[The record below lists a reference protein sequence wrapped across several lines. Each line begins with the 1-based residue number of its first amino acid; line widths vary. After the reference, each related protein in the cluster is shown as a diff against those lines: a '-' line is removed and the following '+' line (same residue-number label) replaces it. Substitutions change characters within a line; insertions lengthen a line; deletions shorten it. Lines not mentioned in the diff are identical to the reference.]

1 MALNSSSAS
10 HVLLPVSART
20 SASFLVA
27 WIPNLNHSR
36 LHLPHLL
43 QFIHYPLLLTSN
55 FQIFPQ
61 ACLTFLHPH
70 SLLPGV
76 SPPSPSP
83 GFLSSLSA
91 CHFSACLAHSFQ
103 SQFLLCA
110 AKVLFLIYRCKHST
124 FLPKTI
130 QSYPITLKKNWFF
143 LFEKIFI
150 EV

>member
-10 HVLLPVSART
+10 HVLLPVLART

-27 WIPNLNHSR
+27 WIPNLNHSH
-36 LHLPHLL
+36 LHLPHFL
-43 QFIHYPLLLTSN
+43 QFIHYPLLLTSS

-61 ACLTFLHPH
+61 VCLTFLHPH
-70 SLLPGV
+70 SLLPSV

-83 GFLSSLSA
+83 GFLNSLSA

-103 SQFLLCA
+103 SQFLLSA

-130 QSYPITLKKNWFF
+130 QQLSYYSK
-143 LFEKIFI
+143 EKLIFPF
-150 EV
+150 